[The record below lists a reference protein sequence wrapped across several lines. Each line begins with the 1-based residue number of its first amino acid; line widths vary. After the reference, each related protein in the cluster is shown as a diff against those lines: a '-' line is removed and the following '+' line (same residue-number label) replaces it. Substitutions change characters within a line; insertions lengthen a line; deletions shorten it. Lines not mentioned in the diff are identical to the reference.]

1 MRVHPAVLAAVLALL
16 ASGCEAPPE
25 EAAPGPTVA
34 PAEVS
39 VEGATTTLVNRD
51 IPLWDGAR
59 ELVEEASIGSRSGD
73 EAYLLGNVTSIAA
86 SDDTIYL
93 SDFQTVSI
101 RAYDMAGRHLFD
113 VGSGGNGPGE
123 FRRPFDIGL
132 RRDGQLM
139 VRDQVQR
146 RVHVFSPDGT
156 LIEDWATERGNRSTI
171 ALDGSVYVL
180 RENIFPDA
188 EGKVT
193 VSVKKYEADG
203 TEHDWADFPDRPP
216 PPLIETVGNQ
226 LELMAMF
233 LGIGADWRSTR
244 WIPFGPRVVAE
255 VAPNGAMLSGRA
267 DAYRF
272 EVMRPN
278 GSTLVVEKEWTP
290 TPISPAEADWYQRR
304 LTALW
309 RAATDESWT
318 WLEGEIPPHKGAFL
332 TIVPALDGSFWVVRE
347 MAGVALDDCDANP
360 KDFFGFD
367 EAPCWHQPYIA
378 DVFDEE
384 GRFLGSVSMPDRI
397 RYHVR
402 PFIRGDM
409 VVALVEDVDG
419 VAYVRRFRLLSPG

>member
-1 MRVHPAVLAAVLALL
+1 MRVHPAVLTTALALVV
-16 ASGCEAPPE
+16 SGCEAPE
-25 EAAPGPTVA
+25 KAATNPTVA
-34 PAEVS
+34 PPEVS
-39 VEGATTTLVNRD
+39 VEGATTTVVNRD
-51 IPLWDGAR
+51 MPLWDGTR

-132 RRDGQLM
+132 RRDGQLV

-156 LIEDWATERGNRSTI
+156 LIEDWPTERGNRSTI

-188 EGKVT
+188 DGKVT

-226 LELMAMF
+226 LELMAVF

-255 VAPNGAMLSGRA
+255 VTPDGAMLSGRA

-272 EVMRPN
+272 EVIRPD
-278 GSTLVVEKEWTP
+278 GSALVVEKE
-290 TPISPAEADWYQRR
+290 
-304 LTALW
+304 
-309 RAATDESWT
+309 
-318 WLEGEIPPHKGAFL
+318 
-332 TIVPALDGSFWVVRE
+332 
-347 MAGVALDDCDANP
+347 
-360 KDFFGFD
+360 
-367 EAPCWHQPYIA
+367 
-378 DVFDEE
+378 
-384 GRFLGSVSMPDRI
+384 
-397 RYHVR
+397 
-402 PFIRGDM
+402 
-409 VVALVEDVDG
+409 
-419 VAYVRRFRLLSPG
+419 